1 MDFDKLYKIKD
12 QAKSNLDHDKKRCMT
27 QKHAFLKSTFYTLFT
42 FCSAHWSCF
51 EWFIK
56 QFCHGIR
63 KNCSWKIWIQTSLVE
78 IAEDVWHDIFTAIF
92 PPQLLSF
99 SRPIIILKQIQQSVR
114 CQMTEMWT
122 RFITDTASKIKQM
135 LIGFII
141 RGQQWTLC
149 FVHAGSREYCSIN
162 AVQTN

>member
-1 MDFDKLYKIKD
+1 M
-12 QAKSNLDHDKKRCMT
+12 
-27 QKHAFLKSTFYTLFT
+27 
-42 FCSAHWSCF
+42 
-51 EWFIK
+51 
-56 QFCHGIR
+56 
-63 KNCSWKIWIQTSLVE
+63 E
-78 IAEDVWHDIFTAIF
+78 IANDVWLDIFPTAIF
-92 PPQLLSF
+92 SHFFESFPGQLLFWNKS
-99 SRPIIILKQIQQSVR
+99 SSPAR

-149 FVHAGSREYCSIN
+149 FVNAGSREYCSIN